1 MTRISWTLLLVLST
15 SSRLF
20 LLGGASPH
28 GVVKPDQ
35 QLLAPAKD
43 MMMEEHPFESQQNS
57 NDHNQKDSSVRAFLR
72 AMTRGRRRLVL
83 ADCES
88 DCDTDDDV
96 RAMDCCALLYR

>member
-15 SSRLF
+15 TCRLF

-43 MMMEEHPFESQQNS
+43 MMEEHPFESQQNS